1 MNIVYVVKGELID
14 HETIRLKEPVPLE
27 NGEIIV
33 SVESKPS
40 TSPKK
45 RPIDWSKL
53 VPREVPSFKPF
64 TRDEIYDR

>member
-1 MNIVYVVKGELID
+1 MNIAYVVKGELID
-14 HETIRLKEPVPLE
+14 HKTIHLKEPVPLE
-27 NGEIIV
+27 DGEITV
-33 SVESKPS
+33 SVELKPAIS
-40 TSPKK
+40 IRK